1 MANRL
6 GKLNGGRSRGN
17 GARRGVLFSNK
28 NEIERG
34 PMLARWKSRGRFSFV
49 NIHDLDLKIILLINY
64 YRKTVTQ
71 FNFLLLVSMYL
82 SRRQH
87 QPLSWCGDR
96 SLDLKKKK
104 MALYSIIIVHSPPR
118 NFHSPQI
125 FGFRIR
131 EATITISTLYSISLP
146 RGEPSRNSKH
156 TFEVENSEE
165 NWIRARFQL
174 LICSRGRSHKF
185 ISSTR
190 APRGEKGR
198 G

>member
-1 MANRL
+1 
-6 GKLNGGRSRGN
+6 
-17 GARRGVLFSNK
+17 
-28 NEIERG
+28 
-34 PMLARWKSRGRFSFV
+34 
-49 NIHDLDLKIILLINY
+49 
-64 YRKTVTQ
+64 
-71 FNFLLLVSMYL
+71 MYL

-165 NWIRARFQL
+165 NWFPAFNLLPREEPQIHFIDSRSQGRERERIREPL
-174 LICSRGRSHKF
+174 LGNPAEESVPWD
-185 ISSTR
+185 ISYPSSNVTRSTR
-190 APRGEKGR
+190 NPAVGLSHRF
-198 G
+198 